1 MKLSLF
7 KQNKSVELAVDI
19 NSLEG
24 YRAPGNRNMVLYKDK
39 RSYLDGE
46 GHWNVYP
53 IAYNSVQVFVVCPHC
68 GGIHMHGRG
77 QAPEYRYQE
86 GNLRPVGSVE
96 VQGHRTSQCLVCN
109 NNGYIILRGN
119 HA

>member
-77 QAPEYRYQE
+77 QAPEYRYQ
-86 GNLRPVGSVE
+86 
-96 VQGHRTSQCLVCN
+96 GHRASQCLVSK
-109 NNGYIILRGN
+109 NNGYIILRRN
-119 HA
+119 HV